1 MRAVRAMPKM
11 QPHDES
17 DLMRTAARVMPD
29 LDTRRAPGLGGFN
42 LTVLGLEVRRLLRN
56 RRTMIFSIALP
67 VVFFLI
73 FGLNSQYANQR
84 VGHGNVS
91 AFIMISM
98 ALYGAILATTSGG
111 AMVSIERAAG
121 WSRQLRL
128 TPLSPAAY
136 VLTKMLTALV
146 LGLGSV
152 LAVYLVGIIV
162 GKPAMPVYLWIVT
175 GLCVWI
181 GSLLFAAFGLF
192 MGYLLPTEN
201 VMQILSFA
209 LVLFAFGGGLFIPL
223 SQTGHLFQT
232 IAKFTP
238 LYGLNQLVHAPLT
251 GDAPSVPAVVNVLV
265 WLAIFT
271 AGAMW
276 RFRRD
281 TARV

>member
-1 MRAVRAMPKM
+1 M
-11 QPHDES
+11 S
-17 DLMRTAARVMPD
+17 TAARITPD
-29 LDTRRAPGLGGFN
+29 LETRRAPGLGGFN
-42 LTVLGLEVRRLLRN
+42 LTVLRLEVRRLLRN

-73 FGLNSQYANQR
+73 FGLNASYANKPD
-84 VGHGNVS
+84 GHGNTS

-128 TPLSPAAY
+128 TPLSPVAY
-136 VLTKMLTALV
+136 VFIKMLTALV
-146 LGLGSV
+146 LGLASV
-152 LAVYLVGIIV
+152 LAVYVVGLIA
-162 GKPAMPVYLWIVT
+162 GKPSMPVYLWIAT

-223 SQTGHLFQT
+223 SQMSHGFQT

-251 GDAPSVPAVVNVLV
+251 GDAPGLSAVVNVLV

-271 AGAMW
+271 AGAVW

>member
-1 MRAVRAMPKM
+1 MNR
-11 QPHDES
+11 E
-17 DLMRTAARVMPD
+17 ARVPPD
-29 LDTRRAPGLGGFN
+29 LTTRRAPGLGGFN

-56 RRTMIFSIALP
+56 RRTMLFSTVLP

-73 FGLNSQYANQR
+73 FGLNSNYANNR
-84 VGHGNVS
+84 DGHGNVS
-91 AFIMISM
+91 AFIMISL
-98 ALYGAILATTSGG
+98 ALYGAVLATTSGG

-128 TPLSPAAY
+128 TPLSPVAY
-136 VLTKMLTALV
+136 VLIKMLTALV
-146 LGLGSV
+146 LGLASV
-152 LAVYLVGIIV
+152 LAVYAVGIIV
-162 GKPAMPVYLWIVT
+162 GKPSMPVYLWIVT

-201 VMQILSFA
+201 VMQVLSFA

-223 SQTGHLFQT
+223 SQFSHVLRQ
-232 IAKFTP
+232 IATFTP
-238 LYGLNQLVHAPLT
+238 LYGLSQLVHAPLT
-251 GDAPSVPAVVNVLV
+251 GNTPSVAVLVNVLV

-271 AGAMW
+271 AGAIW
-276 RFRRD
+276 RFRQD